1 MKKLKDRNL
10 TEGSILSSLI
20 NLSVPIILAN
30 ALQSMYQ
37 LIDTF
42 WLGRLGANAVA
53 AVSLSFPILFLILSL
68 GGGLTLAGSVIVA
81 QAKGARNQKNVNYS
95 SSQTVFVIFFLSIF
109 LSVVTFYVSE
119 PLMQL
124 VGAGPEILADSVIYF
139 KYSSFGFMFLFM
151 FFVFQSLMR
160 GIGNVW
166 LPMYIV
172 LGTVLLNLILDPLFI
187 FGFGSFEGM
196 GVAGAAIAS
205 VITQGISAVAG
216 IVILLKGKR
225 GIKIMFSQMKWDFGW
240 TKKMFAIGI
249 PSSLEQSTRAGAMT
263 MLVVLVTSFG
273 SEVVAAYGI
282 GVRILSLIV
291 IPALGFSIATT
302 TLVGQNIGA
311 RQIKRAE
318 QVGDMSAKIAFFGLT
333 GVGMLLFFFAEPIT
347 AFFVPNDPQV
357 IKDSALFIKIM
368 APSFGLLGLQQVL
381 NGVFNG
387 AGFTQVSLLIS
398 IFGLWMIRFPVAYLL
413 SNNTTLDEV
422 GLWWSFPISN
432 FMAAVVGFIYY
443 KTGHW
448 KGMLYKGRHQLGN
461 KLN

>member
-1 MKKLKDRNL
+1 MDKKPKKF
-10 TEGSILSSLI
+10 TEGKILSSLVSI
-20 NLSVPIILAN
+20 ALPIIFSN
-30 ALQSMYQ
+30 VLQSMYQ

-109 LSVVTFYVSE
+109 LSVVIFYVSE

-172 LGTVLLNLILDPLFI
+172 LGTVLLNLVLDPLFI

-225 GIKIMFSQMKWDFGW
+225 GIKIMFSQ
-240 TKKMFAIGI
+240 
-249 PSSLEQSTRAGAMT
+249 
-263 MLVVLVTSFG
+263 
-273 SEVVAAYGI
+273 
-282 GVRILSLIV
+282 
-291 IPALGFSIATT
+291 
-302 TLVGQNIGA
+302 
-311 RQIKRAE
+311 
-318 QVGDMSAKIAFFGLT
+318 
-333 GVGMLLFFFAEPIT
+333 
-347 AFFVPNDPQV
+347 
-357 IKDSALFIKIM
+357 
-368 APSFGLLGLQQVL
+368 
-381 NGVFNG
+381 
-387 AGFTQVSLLIS
+387 
-398 IFGLWMIRFPVAYLL
+398 
-413 SNNTTLDEV
+413 
-422 GLWWSFPISN
+422 
-432 FMAAVVGFIYY
+432 
-443 KTGHW
+443 
-448 KGMLYKGRHQLGN
+448 
-461 KLN
+461 

>member
-1 MKKLKDRNL
+1 LKKLKDRNL
-10 TEGSILSSLI
+10 TEGSILGSLI

-42 WLGRLGANAVA
+42 WLGRLGANEVA

-68 GGGLTLAGSVIVA
+68 GGGLTLAGSVIIA

-172 LGTVLLNLILDPLFI
+172 LGTVLLNLVLDPLFI

-249 PSSLEQSTRAGAMT
+249 PSSLEQSARAGAMT

>member
-10 TEGSILSSLI
+10 TEGSILGSLI

-109 LSVVTFYVSE
+109 LSVVIFYVSE

-172 LGTVLLNLILDPLFI
+172 LGTVLLNLVLDPLFI

-249 PSSLEQSTRAGAMT
+249 PSSLEQSARAGAMT